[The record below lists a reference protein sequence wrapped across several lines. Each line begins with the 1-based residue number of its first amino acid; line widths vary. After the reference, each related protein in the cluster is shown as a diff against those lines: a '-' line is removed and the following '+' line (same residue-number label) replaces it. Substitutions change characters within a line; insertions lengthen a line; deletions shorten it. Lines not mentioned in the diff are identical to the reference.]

1 NDNDSATISLSGTPT
16 VTEGANLT
24 FTVTLSAASSTATTI
39 NYSFGGTA
47 AARSDLTNTTTSV
60 TIPALATTATIT
72 VPTTD
77 DGLVEAS
84 ETVTVTLLSV
94 IGDPPITLRSPYTTL
109 FRSNDN
115 DSATIS
121 LSGTPTLTEGAVL
134 AFTVTLSAASSTA
147 TTINYSF
154 GGTA

>member
-1 NDNDSATISLSGTPT
+1 NDNDSATISLSGTPA
-16 VTEGANLT
+16 VTEGAALT
-24 FTVTLSAASSTATTI
+24 FTVALSAPSSTDTTL

-47 AARSDLTNTTTSV
+47 GGGSDYTNTTTSV

-84 ETVTVTLLSV
+84 ESVSVTLGS
-94 IGDPPITLRSPYTTL
+94 ITGDPQITLAVPTPPTAKI
-109 FRSNDN
+109 NDN
-115 DSATIS
+115 DSATVS
-121 LSGTPTLTEGAVL
+121 LSGTPTVTEGADL
-134 AFTVTLSAASSTA
+134 IFTVTLSAPSSTD
-147 TTINYSF
+147 TTISSSF